1 VQEVQMTGH
10 NRFLTSALVCALV
23 STVSCGGEGDAVL
36 DPVEEETFNL
46 LTGCSG
52 TCVAGFITMMDGFD
66 DLMQWLASGT
76 DTTVGDRSLNLTTGA
91 FGFDLDMDGL
101 SGSEIQFRGT
111 IDSLAGCNDGMVQ
124 GDVCIAEWDMFH
136 VQTGARTG
144 AGTFSVI
151 GLGNSA
157 PPAST
162 PSFRVTITRE
172 DTWIETD
179 DGCRLDITGLDLI
192 VHPFGDP
199 QMRSAIVNLKI
210 TADGVV
216 DEVSGG
222 MYYTYDPSAA
232 TQSVSLSGQHRI
244 GSTTT
249 NFTCTMNLDTFA
261 LSCS

>member
-1 VQEVQMTGH
+1 MTGQ
-10 NRFLTSALVCALV
+10 NRFLTSVLVCALL

-36 DPVEEETFNL
+36 DPEEEATFNL

-52 TCVAGFITMMDGFD
+52 TCVAGFLTMMDGFD
-66 DLMQWLASGT
+66 DLMTWLASGT

-91 FGFDLDMDGL
+91 FGFDLDMDGR

-111 IDSLAGCNDGMVQ
+111 IDPLTGCDDGMVK
-124 GDVCIAEWDMFH
+124 GDVCIAAWDMFH
-136 VQTGARTG
+136 IQTTARMG
-144 AGTFSVI
+144 EGTFSVI

-157 PPAST
+157 APSST
-162 PSFRVTITRE
+162 PSYRVTITRE
-172 DTWIETD
+172 NTWIETD

-199 QMRSAIVNLKI
+199 QMRSAIVNFKI

-216 DEVSGG
+216 DEVRGG
-222 MYYTYDPSAA
+222 MAYAYDPSSA
-232 TQSVSLSGQHRI
+232 TQSISLTGQHTI

-249 NFTCTMNLDTFA
+249 NFSCTMNLDTFT